1 MRLWKKHVKQTL
13 IVSGLAGLTVA
24 ALTYF
29 LAGSSPNLILL
40 LTFSVMIFAIPSF
53 IVGEIRN
60 RWENTVS
67 KAFPSFVRSIAE
79 NQRMGMN
86 MPKALKAA
94 GERAGPLK
102 EEVEMVTRL
111 MDLGMNFEEAFKRF
125 ARRLEMP
132 FACRLAEEIAEAAK
146 YGGDMTLVFDMTA
159 KYVENVLGW
168 EKRIGNE
175 AVEKVMEVYTSFG
188 VYLMVTVVMMTQLIP
203 PLITANNPLIHSVFT
218 MQELRSINLQTSMIL
233 AVTSG
238 LMIGKLGSNKSLSGL
253 KHSIAL
259 MIVAAVVF
267 TFFT

>member
-13 IVSGLAGLTVA
+13 IASGLAALAVG
-24 ALTYF
+24 ALTYV
-29 LAGSSPNLILL
+29 LAGSDRNLVLL
-40 LTFSVMIFAIPSF
+40 LTGSVMIFAVPSF
-53 IVGEIRN
+53 IVSEIRN
-60 RWENTVS
+60 RWENAVS
-67 KAFPSFVRSIAE
+67 SKFPSFVRAIAE

-102 EEVEMVTRL
+102 AEVEVVTHL
-111 MDLGMNFEEAFKRF
+111 MDLGMNFEEAFMRF
-125 ARRLEMP
+125 AKRLEMP
-132 FACRLAEEIAEAAK
+132 FARRLAEEISEAAK

-159 KYVENVLGW
+159 KYAENVLMW
-168 EKRIGNE
+168 EKRVGNE
-175 AVEKVMEVYTSFG
+175 AVEKMMEVYTSFG

-203 PLITANNPLIHSVFT
+203 PLVTANNPLIHSIFT
-218 MQELRSINLQTSMIL
+218 MEELRSINLQTSMIL

-253 KHSIAL
+253 KHSIIL

>member
-1 MRLWKKHVKQTL
+1 LRLWKKHVRQTL
-13 IVSGLAGLTVA
+13 IASGLAALAVA
-24 ALTYF
+24 ALTYV
-29 LAGSSPNLILL
+29 LAGSDPNLILF
-40 LTFSVMIFAIPSF
+40 LTFSVMIFAVPSF
-53 IVGEIRN
+53 IISEIRN
-60 RWENTVS
+60 RWENTIS
-67 KAFPSFVRSIAE
+67 KAFPSFVRAIAE

-86 MPKALKAA
+86 IPKALKAA

-102 EEVEMVTRL
+102 QEVDVVTHL
-111 MDLGMNFEEAFKRF
+111 MDLGMSFEEAFKRF

-132 FACRLAEEIAEAAK
+132 FACRLAEEISEAAK

-159 KYVENVLGW
+159 KYAENVFSW
-168 EKRIGNE
+168 EKKIGNE
-175 AVEKVMEVYTSFG
+175 AVEKMMEVYTSFG

-203 PLITANNPLIHSVFT
+203 PLITVNNPLIHSLFT

-253 KHSIAL
+253 KHSIIL